1 MSAPDPQDFSLL
13 AKVVAAGTMVAA
25 PIVWLWA
32 KLDGKADKQAVKE
45 SFEKIDAELT
55 IHRGYFKD
63 VFNQIRESD
72 QRAQD
77 RHERIMERLSK

>member
-1 MSAPDPQDFSLL
+1 MSTSDPEGMSLL
-13 AKVVAAGTMVAA
+13 AKVIAAGVAVAA

-32 KLDGKADKQAVKE
+32 KLDGKADKQTVKE
-45 SFEKIDAELT
+45 SFDRIDAELT
-55 IHRGYFKD
+55 LHRGHFDD